1 MKHISI
7 IIMIGIVLTITIPT
21 ISAYDENINTN
32 LNEIKISTEN
42 NILSVKESLTIQ
54 GTSNETFSNIKFW
67 IMDNAQN
74 IDFLFSGS
82 KITPI
87 PTGNNEYIYNI
98 SSFNINKSSSI
109 KLIISYTLDQDDK
122 EFEKLVIRNTTKLIV
137 EFDDN
142 VIYRGENLSSGIYFN
157 LQLYK
162 PTEAPIS
169 GYIIIFIILLVVVL
183 IVSTLYVY
191 RRQKSLKIRDMS
203 SESKEFLN
211 AKKIL
216 LMSILKDIEKQHR
229 SKQISD
235 DTYHKLKEQYKQQA
249 VETMRILENIE

>member
-1 MKHISI
+1 MKQISI
-7 IIMIGIVLTITIPT
+7 IIMIGIVLTTT
-21 ISAYDENINTN
+21 ISTVLAYDKNINTN

-54 GTSNETFSNIKFW
+54 GTSNETYTNIKFW

-87 PTGNNEYIYNI
+87 PSGNNEYTFNI

-109 KLIISYTLDQDDK
+109 KLIISYNLDQNDE
-122 EFEKLVIRNTTKLIV
+122 EFKKMVIHNTTKISV
-137 EFDDN
+137 EFDN
-142 VIYRGENLSSGIYFN
+142 NIIYKGENLSSGNYFN

-169 GYIIIFIILLVVVL
+169 IYIIIFIILLIVFL
-183 IVSTLYVY
+183 IVSTFYAY
-191 RRQKSLKIRDMS
+191 RKQKSLKIRDIS
-203 SESKEFLN
+203 SESEELLN
-211 AKKIL
+211 AKKTL

-249 VETMRILENIE
+249 VETMRILENIN